1 MNDIHYMHFVLTLN
15 NPKLPHKV
23 YRYFFFLTVGLIRV
37 RPSQLCYVYVVAARF
52 DMRVLGVGVGVAVLV
67 VIWVAATVAVL
78 ACARSKVVV
87 AVGITLVAAVFSLI
101 LLVLPQHSAPHVPE
115 PQDSVTDYL
124 FIFRVVIVV
133 ISGLSALVGFGAVVG
148 HWTEPILGKP
158 LKKVRL

>member
-1 MNDIHYMHFVLTLN
+1 MDDIHNMHYILTLN
-15 NPKLPHKV
+15 NPRFPHKV
-23 YRYFFFLTVGLIRV
+23 YRYIFFLTVGLIRV
-37 RPSQLCYVYVVAARF
+37 RPIRPTQLCNVYVVAAGF

-115 PQDSVTDYL
+115 PQDSVGNVFL
-124 FIFRVVIVV
+124 
-133 ISGLSALVGFGAVVG
+133 
-148 HWTEPILGKP
+148 ILTLTSFFFVKDN
-158 LKKVRL
+158 